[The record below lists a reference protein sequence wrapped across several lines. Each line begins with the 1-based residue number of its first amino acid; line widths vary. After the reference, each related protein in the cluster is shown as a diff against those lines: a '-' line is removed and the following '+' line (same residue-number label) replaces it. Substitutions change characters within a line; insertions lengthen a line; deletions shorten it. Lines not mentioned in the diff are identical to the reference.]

1 MKYLTELYEQG
12 LKDYDQELTKRQE
25 LEKRINKAIKKIEYY
40 NKYCGY
46 NGETTIHDK
55 ELNELLNILED

>member
-25 LEKRINKAIKKIEYY
+25 LEKRINKAIKK
-40 NKYCGY
+40 
-46 NGETTIHDK
+46 
-55 ELNELLNILED
+55 